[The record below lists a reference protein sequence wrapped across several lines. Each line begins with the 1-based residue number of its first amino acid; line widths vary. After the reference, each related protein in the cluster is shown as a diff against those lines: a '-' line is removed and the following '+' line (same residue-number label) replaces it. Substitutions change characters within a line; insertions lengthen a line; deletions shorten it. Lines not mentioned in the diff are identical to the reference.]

1 MLVYSS
7 GSVQRIVRGSHS
19 SIHRYRLNMG
29 KKAAKAVVAKVKPTK
44 RSAPPAVKPAAPI
57 RRRKRKKVAD
67 EDSDAELQTLLCEDL
82 LYSIFKHVYIF

>member
-1 MLVYSS
+1 MFVYSS

-19 SIHRYRLNMG
+19 SFHRSRLHMG
-29 KKAAKAVVAKVKPTK
+29 KKAVKAVVPRVHPTK

-57 RRRKRKKVAD
+57 RRKKAKKVAD
-67 EDSDAELQTLLCEDL
+67 EDSDAEIHGLLCEDI